1 VEWTSPAQQ
10 VVDSYACY
18 KHSPGVKDCLGY
30 VRGAPLYKSLK
41 LGHGRDVGEV
51 FGSRQLS
58 AEQLA
63 DARRAYRSDI
73 DLHRLEFTLINGFA
87 E

>member
-1 VEWTSPAQQ
+1 MAVEWTSPVPQ

-18 KHSPGVKDCLGY
+18 KYSPGVKDCLGY

-41 LGHGRDVGEV
+41 QGHDRDLREV
-51 FGSRQLS
+51 VGSRQLT

-63 DARRAYRSDI
+63 EARRAYRSHI
-73 DLHRLEFTLINGFA
+73 YTVFHEQCHLFLS
-87 E
+87 